1 MAPTELGQSLLGE
14 NKQIIMSADIANKLD
29 KYLDVSEYVA
39 TFEANLNKGELVLI
53 PSPDDISLFCCVIRV
68 KIKKFIKV

>member
-1 MAPTELGQSLLGE
+1 
-14 NKQIIMSADIANKLD
+14 MSADIVNKLE

-53 PSPDDISLFCCVIRV
+53 PSPDDISFVVLSE
-68 KIKKFIKV
+68 